1 MTDRSKGAA
10 QQRRR
15 VKQIETLEE
24 RLVKQAQRLRDE
36 AAGMSPGLPR
46 ETALRKAR
54 QAEMAARMDGWL
66 RSSDLQPPK

>member
-1 MTDRSKGAA
+1 
-10 QQRRR
+10 
-15 VKQIETLEE
+15 
-24 RLVKQAQRLRDE
+24 LVKQAQRLRDE